1 MKYLYLKEQRNL
13 QLQKQNMEAQ
23 LQLLKAQVHPHFL
36 FNTMNNIYAHTQATA
51 PVAARLV
58 TGLSDMLRYMLYDGA
73 QPLVPLQKELKLL
86 QDYIMLEQVR
96 YGNRL
101 DVNMNLPEQTEDL
114 YIAPLL
120 LLPFVENC
128 FKHGASHMLD
138 QPWVSFTVTVDDVRL
153 QMKLV
158 NGKAPGGAGKGAVAN
173 GIGISNVR
181 RRLQLLYGQKRHQL
195 KITDAEDVFVVDLK
209 LKLDKKRGAA
219 TAMPLPAETVYA

>member
-13 QLQKQNMEAQ
+13 QLQKQNTEAQ

-36 FNTMNNIYAHTQATA
+36 FNTLNNIYAHTQATA

-58 TGLSDMLRYMLYDGA
+58 TGLSDMLRYMLYEGA
-73 QPLVPLQKELKLL
+73 QPLVPLEKELNLL

-96 YGNRL
+96 YGNEL
-101 DVNMNLPEQTEDL
+101 DVNMNLPPQTDGL

-128 FKHGASHMLD
+128 FKHGASHMLE
-138 QPWVSFTVTVDDVRL
+138 QPWITFTVTVEDVRL
-153 QMKLV
+153 HMKLV
-158 NGKAPGGAGKGAVAN
+158 NGKAPGPVSKGTAAN

-195 KITDAEDVFVVDLK
+195 KITNAEDVFIVDLK
-209 LKLDKKRGAA
+209 LVLDKKRGAA
-219 TAMPLPAETVYA
+219 APMPAPVDTAYA